1 MEGADDVETTAC
13 DGEHSEHDAE
23 GQDCLYT
30 EEVSFE
36 EEEGDGLG
44 GTSHGTGMSQK
55 LGWQLRSRKRA
66 DQFYAVTGLGV
77 FFVLDLNH
85 HLYWIAHSLVACH
98 LNRASL

>member
-77 FFVLDLNH
+77 FFVLRRSEPPPLLDCTLSC
-85 HLYWIAHSLVACH
+85 SLPLKSC
-98 LNRASL
+98 